1 MATTQGD
8 KVATTYH
15 EKERGISERGSGQGE
30 DLERVP
36 TVFDDNYDGLHFW
49 TVMVYFVCL
58 QIDV

>member
-1 MATTQGD
+1 MATAQKD
-8 KVATTYH
+8 KVATTYQ
-15 EKERGISERGSGQGE
+15 EKGGVSERGFAQGE

-58 QIDV
+58 RIDV